1 MKMKCITYRT
11 VIMALCILLGLLVRL
26 MECIRY
32 PVQPRDTYEYESII
46 SEWEEKGEM
55 PKRYKGPLS
64 LWLLKLPRHFWDY
77 DTIKGGVIVNNV
89 IGILL
94 MLIIMQ
100 ETSSFFKNDFIVL
113 FVGII
118 MATHPQLIRFSCFFL
133 RENSYLLFSVLFL
146 GAMARYC
153 SSNKLRY
160 MIKAAITGA
169 LAFLCRQEGLE
180 FLAVACI
187 AIILAG
193 FLNEK
198 KLYAPAC
205 RCVLFVIA
213 FCIALAITCHM
224 MDFKLYGF
232 KEMMKSLDL

>member
-1 MKMKCITYRT
+1 MKCITTRNA
-11 VIMALCILLGLLVRL
+11 IMALCILLGLLVRL

-32 PVQPRDTYEYESII
+32 PVQPRDAYEYELII

-64 LWLLKLPRHFWDY
+64 LWLLKLPRHFWGY

-100 ETSSFFKNDFIVL
+100 EISNHFKNDFIVL
-113 FVGII
+113 YVGII
-118 MATHPQLIRFSCFFL
+118 MATHPQLVRFSCFFL
-133 RENSYLLFSVLFL
+133 RENSYLFFSVLFL

-153 SSNKLRY
+153 NSSKLRY
-160 MIKAAITGA
+160 MITAAIMGA
-169 LAFLCRQEGLE
+169 LAFLCRQEGIE
-180 FLAVACI
+180 FFAVACI
-187 AIILAG
+187 AIMLAG
-193 FLNEK
+193 FLNGR
-198 KLYAPAC
+198 KLYIPAC

-213 FCIALAITCHM
+213 FGIALAIICHM
-224 MDFKLYGF
+224 MGFRLYGF
-232 KEMMKSLDL
+232 KEMVKSLEI